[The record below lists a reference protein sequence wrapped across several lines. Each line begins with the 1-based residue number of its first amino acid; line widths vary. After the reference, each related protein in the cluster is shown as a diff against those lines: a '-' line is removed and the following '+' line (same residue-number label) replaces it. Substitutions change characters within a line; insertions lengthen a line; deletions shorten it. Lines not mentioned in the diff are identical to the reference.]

1 MAGSPQDA
9 AKVMEAVRAHRLVAV
24 IRAARPEAALGA
36 ARAVIR
42 GGLALVEVTY
52 SVPDAP
58 AVMRELVSHVQVG
71 IANEEDCQKSLGIEV
86 DVDVERGELDPAR
99 YRTLAERVLEQ
110 LPGLQKQVIT
120 LRDSRS
126 ADHNRWSAC
135 LHDRTRFLLSRTW
148 DVTDIVDRVGAGDAF
163 AAGFIHGAR
172 AFDDDQRALEF
183 ATAASCLKH
192 SVPGD
197 FNRVGT
203 AEVERLLRGEASG
216 RVQR

>member
-1 MAGSPQDA
+1 VSCDYNY
-9 AKVMEAVRAHRLVAV
+9 
-24 IRAARPEAALGA
+24 
-36 ARAVIR
+36 R
-42 GGLALVEVTY
+42 GNLWKYGK
-52 SVPDAP
+52 PAP